1 MKLPNGL
8 GSAQDIKKRFSVA
21 SERRQLWRSILADMY
36 DFCIPNRETFNF
48 HSPGQR
54 KARHIFDSTAP
65 EALQTFVSVI
75 QSSLTPENAE
85 WMKYEA
91 GTDIPDNEK
100 KKVNTLLEEATKV
113 FFKHLS
119 LSDYSSQSNISHQD
133 MAIST
138 GALMIEEGDDIQEPL
153 LKFTAIPLSE
163 LYIEPTSMPRI
174 HTFFRQYSIKAQ
186 EIELKFP
193 DAEISDKLR
202 KLITDGPTTDVE
214 IIDGSQVFNFKDK
227 TYHQVVIWEDEVIF
241 HQSYGESPVGVVYRF
256 SKVAGESYGRGPADL
271 AMADI
276 RTVNKVKEY
285 LLKNAALT
293 LSPPLMGST
302 DGVFNPHT
310 AKVHPGAVM
319 AVADTGTPPLI
330 PLQVGGDLRVGQFV
344 IEDLQQNIRKIFFA
358 DPLGEV
364 TDPVRSAT
372 ENLIRQQEMLK
383 KRGANFGRLQS
394 EYVFP
399 MVKRCTD
406 ILAKNGKIPAIKV
419 DGREVTLKMSS
430 PLSVVQKNEDV
441 DNLFVFLNAMQSL
454 PENVQLLGASLES
467 VPQFLQEALGLP
479 EKLARTPE
487 QIEAAQK
494 QLMEAAQQQQQQGG
508 QPLG

>member
-1 MKLPNGL
+1 MITLPEGL

-21 SERRQLWRSILADMY
+21 SERRQLWRSILMDMY
-36 DFCIPNRETFNF
+36 DLCIPNRETFNF

-65 EALQTFVSVI
+65 ESLQTFVSVI
-75 QSSLTPENAE
+75 TSSLTPDNAE

-91 GTDIPDNEK
+91 GTDIPEKEK
-100 KKVNTLLEEATKV
+100 KGVNTKLEDATKT

-119 LSDYSSQSNISHQD
+119 HSEFSSQVNISHQD

-138 GALMIEEGDDIQEPL
+138 GAMLIEEGDDITEPL

-163 LYIEPTSMPRI
+163 LYIEPTSMARV
-174 HTFFRQYSIKAQ
+174 HTFFRKHCIKAQ

-202 KLITDGPTTDVE
+202 KLITDGPTSDVE
-214 IIDGSQVFNFKDK
+214 IIDGSQVFNFKTQ
-227 TYHQVVIWEDEVIF
+227 TYHQVVIWEDEIIF
-241 HQSYGESPVGVVYRF
+241 HQDYGDSPVGVVYRF
-256 SKVAGESYGRGPADL
+256 SKIAGETYGRGPADM

-293 LSPPLMGST
+293 LSPPLLGAS
-302 DGVFNPHT
+302 DGVFNPHS
-310 AKVHPGAVM
+310 ARVHPGAVM
-319 AVADTGTPPLI
+319 AVSDTTSPPLI
-330 PLQVGGDLRVGQFV
+330 PLQVGGDLRIGQFV
-344 IEDLQQNIRKIFFA
+344 IEDLQNSIRKTFFA
-358 DPLGEV
+358 DPLGDI

-394 EYVFP
+394 EFLFP
-399 MVKRCTD
+399 LVRRCTD
-406 ILAKNGKIPAIKV
+406 ILARNGKIPAIKV

-430 PLSVVQKNEDV
+430 PLSQVQNNEDV
-441 DNLFVFLNAMQSL
+441 DNLFVYLNAVQQL
-454 PENVQLLGASLES
+454 PENVALLGASLES
-467 VPQFLQEALGLP
+467 VPQFLQQKLGLP
-479 EKLARTPE
+479 ENLARTPE
-487 QIEAAQK
+487 QIEQAQQ
-494 QLMEAAQQQQQQGG
+494 QLMEIAQQQE